1 MKDKDGDFLKY
12 GVNGTYNDIPIF
24 QHVDNPNGI
33 VLTDE
38 CIANL
43 KFDGKPIVE
52 KEEAIGYI
60 LKRTKQDKKYI
71 YGDVVLFSD
80 KFIPIG
86 FKNYEIQ
93 CEFENDMIVKEAEIK
108 GISLEFEQ

>member
-1 MKDKDGDFLKY
+1 MEIFYNMGSIEF
-12 GVNGTYNDIPIF
+12 YNDIPIF